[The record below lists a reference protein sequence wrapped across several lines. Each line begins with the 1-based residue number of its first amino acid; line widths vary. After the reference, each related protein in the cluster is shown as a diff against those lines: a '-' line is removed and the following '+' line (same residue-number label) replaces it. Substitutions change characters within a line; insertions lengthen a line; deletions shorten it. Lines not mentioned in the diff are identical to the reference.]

1 MPALYTGGTS
11 GEHSGRISGAGLP
24 AGGPQRQTK
33 PPLARGP
40 YARGV
45 GTRLSN
51 RALTPGPSPGA
62 GGDGRGGPASSAILS
77 PVPVRTE
84 QREGRMADLEQL
96 LISTSRTF
104 ALAIPLL
111 PEPTRLEVTLSYLLF
126 RVADTFE
133 DAASWPRSLRVEALA
148 RFDELLANPGREEI
162 EEVSRRWAEEV
173 PCEQLGYQELLAALP
188 FVLDSFFALSPEA
201 VAMIREHVLRTSRG
215 MAGFVSRTDDHGELR
230 LRDVP
235 DLQAYCYVV
244 AGIVGELL
252 TELFL
257 LGRPH
262 LDAVALPLRER
273 SRGFGEGLQL
283 VNILKD
289 SAADAT
295 EGRRY
300 LPDGVDRVEVM
311 ALARRDLQEAR
322 EYVLTLQ
329 SAGAERGLV
338 AFVALPVRLAT
349 ATLDRIE
356 QAGPGSKLTRPE
368 VYAIVQGMNRAL
380 DQGEPAVG

>member
-1 MPALYTGGTS
+1 
-11 GEHSGRISGAGLP
+11 
-24 AGGPQRQTK
+24 
-33 PPLARGP
+33 
-40 YARGV
+40 
-45 GTRLSN
+45 
-51 RALTPGPSPGA
+51 
-62 GGDGRGGPASSAILS
+62 
-77 PVPVRTE
+77 
-84 QREGRMADLEQL
+84 MADLETL
-96 LISTSRTF
+96 LIATSRTF

-133 DAASWPRSLRVEALA
+133 DAASWPRARRIEALS
-148 RFDELLANPGREEI
+148 RFDALLADPDRSEI
-162 EEVSRRWAEEV
+162 AATSRRWAEEV
-173 PCEQLGYQELLAALP
+173 PCEQIGYRELLAGLP
-188 FVLDSFFALSPEA
+188 AVLDAFFALAPEA
-201 VAMIREHVLRTSRG
+201 VALIREHVLRTSRG
-215 MAGFVSRTDDHGELR
+215 MAGFVARTTDDGELR

-257 LGRPH
+257 LGRPR
-262 LDAVALPLRER
+262 LEPVAARLRER
-273 SRGFGEGLQL
+273 SRAFGEGLQL

-289 SAADAT
+289 SASDAT

-300 LPDGVDRVEVM
+300 LPDGVDRADVM
-311 ALARRDLQEAR
+311 ALARRDLQAAR
-322 EYVLTLQ
+322 EYVLALQ

-338 AFVALPVRLAT
+338 AFNALPVRLAT
-349 ATLDRIE
+349 ASLDRVE

-380 DQGEPAVG
+380 DQGEPAVA